1 MTQTIS
7 MKWLNASILIG
18 FLIIATSDTWPP
30 AASDT
35 RSPATPALRPPAAL
49 APRPPAA
56 SPAEK
61 RGQLFVSHYENVL
74 GTSMELKVL
83 APSEREASLAEKA
96 ALKEIARL
104 GRILSGYDTASEFSH
119 WLHTSGQPVKV
130 SPELFEVLNLFDE
143 WRTRTGG
150 ALDASAEVITRL
162 WRQAA
167 NRGQVPDQQ
176 ELARAVAEVQQPHW
190 RLDSLNKTATHLSQA
205 PLMLNSFAK
214 SYIIRRAADAAMAA
228 SNARATVVNIG
239 GDLVVSGDW
248 KETVQI
254 SDPKADAENDAPIDR
269 LLITNEAVA
278 TSGNYRRGEQIGG
291 HWYSHIVDPRTGQ
304 PADAVISATVVAPRA
319 TDAGAL
325 ATAFNVLSPD
335 ESVRLASGLPGV
347 EYLIITRS
355 GQRIASPGWHAL
367 EAPAS
372 PANAASGSSTGTATA
387 ASRPPSGTAASP
399 ASPAAFADDLELVV
413 NLEINLQKEG
423 FSKRPYVAVWVENQ
437 DHAAVRTIAVWHGSD
452 RYLPELKSWYLKY
465 RGLYE
470 TDKAALSTVSSATR
484 SPGKYTLKW
493 DGKDDQGNL
502 VKPGTY
508 IIKIEATRE
517 HGNYRL
523 IRQELVC
530 NGTPQHIDLPGNV
543 EIASA
548 SLDYRKRTV
557 GN

>member
-1 MTQTIS
+1 MTKTIS
-7 MKWLNASILIG
+7 MKWLNISILAAL
-18 FLIIATSDTWPP
+18 LIITTSGARPP
-30 AASDT
+30 AASA
-35 RSPATPALRPPAAL
+35 PCPPG
-49 APRPPAA
+49 A

-83 APSEREASLAEKA
+83 APSERGASLAENA

-104 GRILSGYDTASEFSH
+104 SRILSGYDTASEFSH

-167 NRGQVPDQQ
+167 TRGQVPDQQ
-176 ELARAVAEVQQPHW
+176 ALARAVAEVQQPHW
-190 RLDSLNKTATHLSQA
+190 RLDPVNQTATHLSQA

-214 SYIIRRAADAAMAA
+214 SYIIKRAADAAMAA
-228 SNARATVVNIG
+228 ANALATVVNIG

-269 LLITNEAVA
+269 LLITNKAVA
-278 TSGNYRRGEQIGG
+278 TSGNYRRGEQIAG

-355 GQRIASPGWHAL
+355 GQRIASPGWPAL
-367 EAPAS
+367 EAPAPPAPATSAPVS
-372 PANAASGSSTGTATA
+372 PASPTT
-387 ASRPPSGTAASP
+387 RPPSGNASSP
-399 ASPAAFADDLELVV
+399 APPAPSATASAADFELVV

-423 FSKRPYVAVWVENQ
+423 FAKRPYVAVWVENQ
-437 DHAAVRTIAVWHGSD
+437 DHAPVRTIAVWHERD

-493 DGKDDQGNL
+493 DGKDDQGNV

-517 HGNYRL
+517 HGTYQL

-548 SLDYRKRTV
+548 SLDYRKRSV

>member
-1 MTQTIS
+1 MTKTIS
-7 MKWLNASILIG
+7 MKWLNASILAAL
-18 FLIIATSDTWPP
+18 LIIATSDT
-30 AASDT
+30 
-35 RSPATPALRPPAAL
+35 
-49 APRPPAA
+49 RPPAA
-56 SPAEK
+56 SPEK

-83 APSEREASLAEKA
+83 APSEKEASLAEKA

-104 GRILSGYDTASEFSH
+104 GRILSGYDTASEFCH

-143 WRTRTGG
+143 WRIRTGG

-167 NRGQVPDQQ
+167 TRGQVPDQQ

-190 RLDSLNKTATHLSQA
+190 RLDPANQTATHLSQA

-214 SYIIRRAADAAMAA
+214 SYIIRRAADAAMAVA
-228 SNARATVVNIG
+228 NARATVVNIG

-269 LLITNEAVA
+269 LLITNKAVA
-278 TSGNYRRGEQIGG
+278 TSGNYRRGEQIAG

-304 PADAVISATVVAPRA
+304 PADAVISATVVAPVA

-325 ATAFNVLSPD
+325 ATAFNVFSPD
-335 ESVRLASGLPGV
+335 ESIRLASGLPGV

-372 PANAASGSSTGTATA
+372 LGSPSSAVSHASPTTQTAPIPSATA
-387 ASRPPSGTAASP
+387 P
-399 ASPAAFADDLELVV
+399 ADDFELVV
-413 NLEINLQKEG
+413 NLEINMQKEG
-423 FSKRPYVAVWVENQ
+423 FTKRPYVAVWVENQ

-493 DGKDDQGNL
+493 DGKDDQGNV

-523 IRQELVC
+523 IRQELDL

-548 SLDYRKRTV
+548 SLDYRKRSV

>member
-325 ATAFNVLSPD
+325 ATAFNVLSSD

-372 PANAASGSSTGTATA
+372 PANAASGPSTGTATA

>member
-1 MTQTIS
+1 

-35 RSPATPALRPPAAL
+35 RSPATPATPALRPPAAL

-325 ATAFNVLSPD
+325 ATAFNVLSSD

-372 PANAASGSSTGTATA
+372 PANAASGPSTGTATA

>member
-1 MTQTIS
+1 MTKTIS
-7 MKWLNASILIG
+7 MKWLNASTLAAL
-18 FLIIATSDTWPP
+18 LIIVTSNT
-30 AASDT
+30 
-35 RSPATPALRPPAAL
+35 RPPADFAG
-49 APRPPAA
+49 
-56 SPAEK
+56 
-61 RGQLFVSHYENVL
+61 RGSRLFVSHYENVL

-83 APSEREASLAEKA
+83 APSEREASLSEKA

-130 SPELFEVLNLFDE
+130 SPELFEVLSLFDE

-167 NRGQVPDQQ
+167 TRGQVPDQQ
-176 ELARAVAEVQQPHW
+176 ALARAVAEVQQPHW
-190 RLDSLNKTATHLSQA
+190 QLDPVNQTATHLSQA

-228 SNARATVVNIG
+228 ANARATVVNIG

-254 SDPKADAENDAPIDR
+254 SDPKADAENDTPIDR
-269 LLITNEAVA
+269 LLITNKAVA
-278 TSGNYRRGEQIGG
+278 TSGNYRRGELIAG

-347 EYLIITRS
+347 EYLIITRA

-367 EAPAS
+367 EAPAP
-372 PANAASGSSTGTATA
+372 PATPVN
-387 ASRPPSGTAASP
+387 RPPSTPSGTSTPAAGTPTPTTGTP
-399 ASPAAFADDLELVV
+399 ASAAPAPTAFADDFELVV

-423 FSKRPYVAVWVENQ
+423 FAKRPYVAVWVENQ
-437 DHAAVRTIAVWHGSD
+437 DHAPVRTIAIWHERD

-493 DGKDDQGNL
+493 DGKDDQGNI

-517 HGNYRL
+517 HGTYQL

-548 SLDYRKRTV
+548 SLDYRKRSV

>member
-1 MTQTIS
+1 

-325 ATAFNVLSPD
+325 ATAFNVLSSD

-372 PANAASGSSTGTATA
+372 PANAASGPSTGTATA

-423 FSKRPYVAVWVENQ
+423 FTKRPYVAVWVENQ

>member
-1 MTQTIS
+1 

-35 RSPATPALRPPAAL
+35 RSPATPATPALRPPAAL

-56 SPAEK
+56 SPTEK

-325 ATAFNVLSPD
+325 ATAFNVLSSD

-372 PANAASGSSTGTATA
+372 PANAASGPSTGTATA